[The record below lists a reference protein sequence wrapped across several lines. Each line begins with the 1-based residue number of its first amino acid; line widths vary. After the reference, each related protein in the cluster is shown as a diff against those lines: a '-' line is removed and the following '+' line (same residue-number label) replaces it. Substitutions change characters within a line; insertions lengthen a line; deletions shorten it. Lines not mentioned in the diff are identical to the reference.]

1 MGLRAGHLQDMN
13 NRMKQ
18 NRAMRPSKK
27 SKFKSNNRGTIYS
40 GNSSENNAPKY
51 NTASK

>member
-1 MGLRAGHLQDMN
+1 MDLGAGHIQDMN

-18 NRAMRPSKK
+18 NCAIRPSKK

-40 GNSSENNAPKY
+40 GNNSGNKAPQY